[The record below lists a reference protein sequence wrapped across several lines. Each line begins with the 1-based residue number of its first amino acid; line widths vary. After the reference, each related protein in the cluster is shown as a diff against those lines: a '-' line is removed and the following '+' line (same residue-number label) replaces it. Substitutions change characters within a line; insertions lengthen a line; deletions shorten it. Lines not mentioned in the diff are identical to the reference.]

1 MIAFETWWKTAEPPT
16 PELHRPVRGDSPWL
30 RRCLPLVLLG
40 LAACGRATAPDLS
53 QSPSPAPAPVVAADV
68 AAEVAPE
75 ASPGLASA
83 PGLIPLPSRDQVLAS
98 VPEGRSDPFAPVVPR
113 AGTVGSSA
121 ETTSSAIADAD
132 ATSAPDVSVQGVLQV
147 GGELRAL
154 VKTTVGAGTVC
165 VGPRG
170 RCPGDAAALLPLGWS
185 VQAIDLRRGCL
196 DVLISG
202 QTQRRCMA

>member
-1 MIAFETWWKTAEPPT
+1 MTAFETWWKTAQPPT

-30 RRCLPLVLLG
+30 TRCLPLALVG
-40 LAACGRATAPDLS
+40 LAACGRATTPDLS

-68 AAEVAPE
+68 AQE

-98 VPEGRSDPFAPVVPR
+98 VPEGRSDPFAPIVPSVQR
-113 AGTVGSSA
+113 VGSSEA
-121 ETTSSAIADAD
+121 TISPAAPAVDASPASD
-132 ATSAPDVSVQGVLQV
+132 MKVQGVLQV

-154 VKTTVGAGTVC
+154 VQTATGAGTVC

-185 VQAIDLRRGCL
+185 VQGIDLRRGCL
-196 DVLISG
+196 DVMVSG
-202 QTQRRCMA
+202 QVQRRCMA

>member
-16 PELHRPVRGDSPWL
+16 PELHRPVRGDSPGL
-30 RRCLPLVLLG
+30 TRCLPLVLVG
-40 LAACGRATAPDLS
+40 LAACGRATTPDLS
-53 QSPSPAPAPVVAADV
+53 QSPSPAPAPVVAAD
-68 AAEVAPE
+68 VAPE

-98 VPEGRSDPFAPVVPR
+98 VPEGRSDPFAPIV
-113 AGTVGSSA
+113 SSVQRV
-121 ETTSSAIADAD
+121 ESSEATISPAAPAVDASPASD
-132 ATSAPDVSVQGVLQV
+132 MKVQGVLQV

-154 VKTTVGAGTVC
+154 VQTATGAGTVC

-185 VQAIDLRRGCL
+185 VQGIDLRRGCL
-196 DVLISG
+196 DVMVSG
-202 QTQRRCMA
+202 QVQRRCMA